1 MASEYSYSLEQPAQ
15 THYSGQDIHVFIY
28 RNLSDQLERD
38 AANQRDFNTSPFSP
52 NDDPNY
58 FVNDITTQGGT
69 VYGSKKVAKGSYDPS
84 TDLAQPTN
92 PESSVSSLGPKKRAD
107 FNKEKA
113 LKGEY
118 GNGTGNGWYAPYTH
132 IGTITEL
139 SYSSFREKFAVR
151 TLGRTHAKTYTRG
164 PRTVAGTMVF
174 NTVQENEI
182 LKFAKQIDIDDN
194 VSIET
199 QSVLLDQI
207 DPVHMI
213 LVFGNEYGSFSM
225 MYLFN
230 VEFSSE
236 SQRMSVND
244 LVIQNAVNF
253 YATDVLPMED
263 AGNMFS
269 SYDQMLS
276 GRWNELPN
284 KNSDGTPRFNVMNKL
299 DTFAGDGRLDSLLQR
314 SRGLF

>member
-15 THYSGQDIHVFIY
+15 THYSGQDIHVFLY

-38 AANQRDFNTSPFSP
+38 ATNQRDYNTSPFSP
-52 NDDPNY
+52 QDNPDY
-58 FVNDITTQGGT
+58 FMNDITTQGGT
-69 VYGSKKVAKGSYDPS
+69 VYGKKKVAKGSYNPA
-84 TDLAQPTN
+84 TDQAQPNGSKTVN
-92 PESSVSSLGPKKRAD
+92 KFSPKKRAD
-107 FNKEKA
+107 YNSELDNK
-113 LKGEY
+113 GGY
-118 GNGTGNGWYAPYTH
+118 DNVTGNGWYAPYTH

-164 PRTVAGTMVF
+164 PRTVAGTIVF

-244 LVIQNAVNF
+244 LVIQQAVNF

-284 KNSDGTPRFNVMNKL
+284 KNANGTPRFNVMNKL
-299 DTFAGDGRLDSLLQR
+299 DTFAGDGRLDELLQR